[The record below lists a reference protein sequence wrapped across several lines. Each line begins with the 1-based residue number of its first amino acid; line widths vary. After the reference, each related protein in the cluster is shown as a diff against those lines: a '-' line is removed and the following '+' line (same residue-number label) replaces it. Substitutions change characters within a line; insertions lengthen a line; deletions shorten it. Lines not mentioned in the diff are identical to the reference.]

1 VKASRETDAALA
13 AAGWELVDLRMTL
26 AGVCGLHQCKG
37 TIKRL
42 DGSAAMS
49 ATHAEEAALTAEL
62 IAYAR
67 AHGDQARR
75 VR

>member
-26 AGVCGLHQCKG
+26 AGVGALHQWQG

-42 DGSAAMS
+42 DGSASMS

-62 IAYAR
+62 ISYPR
-67 AHGDQARR
+67 AHEDQTRR
-75 VR
+75 GR